1 MMSGRDGPEKRGERG
16 VGAGCEA
23 RASMRSGRDGPEK
36 LLRADG
42 AMVPCDAA
50 LQ

>member
-1 MMSGRDGPEKRGERG
+1 MRSGRDGPEKRGERG

-36 LLRADG
+36 HGAPRVVAIDG
-42 AMVPCDAA
+42 KR